1 MAIFIYCKTCKS
13 TSTLAAK
20 QCSKCSAVFGR
31 DKKFRVSVK
40 VKGKCVVRIVDNLT
54 IAREVENA
62 IKGDLIRGE
71 YDIRAHQVNAVPT
84 LNDLWARYLP
94 WAKEHKKTWRDDD
107 YHYRKHLE
115 PRFGSKALD
124 SISSFDIE
132 KMKSELK
139 KNLNAHGKPYQ
150 PATIKHQLVL
160 LRRLYNVARK
170 WGIYD
175 GKNPM
180 DSVQMPKVDNQ
191 ITEFLSD
198 EKLLRLLDVLEH
210 WPFRESAVFVKF
222 AMYTGVR
229 RGELFK
235 LQWDHIDFERGLLKL
250 VDPKGKKTT
259 TVPISPQ
266 ALDALSE
273 LSRDSTYIFPGESGK
288 QRTDFKS
295 PWYRIRKA
303 AGLPES
309 FRFHGLRHNFA
320 SYLIS
325 SGVDLS
331 VVGALL
337 THKNAATTQRYAHL
351 RPDAVKQAA
360 MKSGTLLTPLER
372 EHRLVRKVKQ

>member
-1 MAIFIYCKTCKS
+1 MAILIYCRACKS
-13 TSTLAAK
+13 SNTLAAK
-20 QCSKCSAVFGR
+20 QCGKCGTVFGR

-54 IAREVENA
+54 IAREVESA
-62 IKGDLIRGE
+62 IKGDLIRRE
-71 YDIRAHQVNAVPT
+71 YDIKAHQVNTIPT
-84 LNDLWARYLP
+84 MNALWEKYLP
-94 WAKEHKKTWRDDD
+94 WAKEHKKSWRDDL
-107 YHYRKHLE
+107 YYYRKHLE
-115 PRFGSKALD
+115 PRFGPKTLS
-124 SISSFDIE
+124 SINAFDLE
-132 KMKSELK
+132 RLKMDLK
-139 KNLNAHGKPYQ
+139 KGTNAKGKPYAIQ
-150 PATIKHQLVL
+150 TIKHVLVIV
-160 LRRLYNVARK
+160 RRLFNLALK

-180 DSVQMPKVDNQ
+180 DAVQMPKVDNQ

-198 EKLLRLLDVLEH
+198 EELLSLLDVLEH

-222 AMYTGVR
+222 AMYTGIR

-235 LQWDHIDFERGLLKL
+235 LQWEHIDFERGLVRL

-259 TVPISPQ
+259 TIPISQQ
-266 ALDALSE
+266 AIDTLSE
-273 LSRDSTYIFPGESGK
+273 LSRDSVYVFPGDNCK
-288 QRTDFKS
+288 QRTDFKG

-303 AGLPES
+303 AGLPAN

-325 SGVDLS
+325 NGVDLS

-360 MKSGTLLTPLER
+360 MKSGNLLTPEKQSS
-372 EHRLVRKVKQ
+372 KVLKVSE